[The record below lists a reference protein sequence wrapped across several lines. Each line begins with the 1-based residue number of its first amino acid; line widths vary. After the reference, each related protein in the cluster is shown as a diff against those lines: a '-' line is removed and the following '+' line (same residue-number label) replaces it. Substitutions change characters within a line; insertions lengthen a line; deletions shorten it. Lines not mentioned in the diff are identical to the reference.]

1 MGRAHEV
8 RAASMAKTAAAKSK
22 LNAKWSRAIYVAA
35 KSGIP
40 DPSVNQAL
48 KKEIEKA
55 KREQVTAD
63 TIKKAIEKAKGG
75 VGENYDPE
83 RYEGFGPGNSM
94 WIIDC
99 LTDNHNRTLTAI
111 RTAFARVGG
120 NLGASGSVVHMFKNQ
135 AIFSFEGSDPD
146 AFMEL
151 LLENDC
157 DIEDVQLD
165 DGVITVFAPKTEYD
179 KVREVLTSNNPE
191 INFLEDHTTWIP
203 STYVKLTDDHEK
215 NKFDHLMQL
224 LDECDD
230 VQDVYHNIEMG
241 E

>member
-83 RYEGFGPGNSM
+83 RYEGFGPANSM

-157 DIEDVQLD
+157 DIEDVQED
-165 DGVITVFAPKTEYD
+165 EGIISIFAPATEYG
-179 KVREVLTSNNPE
+179 KVKDVLDQNYPE
-191 INFLEDHTTWIP
+191 MNYLEDHTTWTP
-203 STYVKLTDDHEK
+203 STYIKLEDEHDK
-215 NKFDHLMQL
+215 QKFERFMEM
-224 LDECDD
+224 LDEDDD
-230 VQDVYHNIEMG
+230 VQNVYHNIEL